1 MKNRH
6 TARVLA
12 VQALYEHTVK
22 LRLNIR
28 NSGSDDVQP
37 VFPWLTENEQLA
49 YDPGM
54 LDYSVLL
61 YYSVVEK
68 KLDID
73 AVIKKYLR
81 NWTFSRLSIID
92 LSILRLSIYSLLFQ
106 KDIPANVIINEAVI
120 LSQEFSGDRSYA
132 FINGILES
140 VKNESAAI

>member
-6 TARVLA
+6 KARVLA

-28 NSGSDDVQP
+28 NYGSKDAQS
-37 VFPWLTENEQLA
+37 VFPWLTEQEQLA
-49 YDPGM
+49 SDPEV

-68 KLDID
+68 KLEID

-81 NWTFSRLSIID
+81 NWTFSRLAIID

-140 VKNESAAI
+140 VKNDNASM